1 MPLVLSMMVSVYI
14 FYPLLEGN
22 ILLWIL
28 KCVLL
33 KPVKDG
39 VIQMLHV
46 KCKGE
51 LLSFSSH
58 CSIFV
63 LIDKSYEK
71 TKILLNIFFHFHLA
85 CLALQTENIVQ
96 KITQPI
102 FVFGNFVNQDKT
114 KRKMG

>member
-1 MPLVLSMMVSVYI
+1 
-14 FYPLLEGN
+14 
-22 ILLWIL
+22 
-28 KCVLL
+28 
-33 KPVKDG
+33 
-39 VIQMLHV
+39 MLHV

-102 FVFGNFVNQDKT
+102 FVFGNLVIFGKNGKWDENLNMYKEFYIT
-114 KRKMG
+114 KKNALLYFCSLSVE